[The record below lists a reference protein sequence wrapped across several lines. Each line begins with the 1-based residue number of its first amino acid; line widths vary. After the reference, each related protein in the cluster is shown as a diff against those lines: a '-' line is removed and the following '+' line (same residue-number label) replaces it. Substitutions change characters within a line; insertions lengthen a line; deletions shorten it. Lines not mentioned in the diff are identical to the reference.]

1 MRAIR
6 YTGVKAASLMHRAEC
21 ERLATVRRTPAQD
34 DAHKGT
40 PSASRQRVTGKVARV
55 WAVASGRG
63 RSVLGLAAG

>member
-40 PSASRQRVTGKVARV
+40 PSAIQTACH
-55 WAVASGRG
+55 WQSGSGLGGDVRPL
-63 RSVLGLAAG
+63 RLVLGLAAG